1 MSTKE
6 QVLAGI
12 QGEMKESVN
21 AHVNGLDGWL
31 VSKAKLLE
39 ITAGTIQSTF
49 GDSEITIPMLAGYK
63 NVDKEVSDV
72 YFGSVEGKMIDGSGW
87 APPADYDPRSRSW
100 YRLSQEQGK
109 LAFTD
114 PYLDLVTK

>member
-1 MSTKE
+1 MNLKTKLTLIFSLLSAIILLVSSVMGYMSTKE

-63 NVDKEVSDV
+63 MLIK
-72 YFGSVEGKMIDGSGW
+72 K
-87 APPADYDPRSRSW
+87 
-100 YRLSQEQGK
+100 YRMYI
-109 LAFTD
+109 LA
-114 PYLDLVTK
+114 L